1 MGVCQICGASFGMFG
16 GGEEPY
22 TGKNLR
28 ICNSCGDK
36 LKAIDSTK
44 KQGNESKFMQLTSD
58 LLTLC
63 EDEKVIE
70 LINEYFDNVYKKI
83 DEMNIIQKETEIQT
97 QRMKE
102 IEEKFLEY
110 KKHFK
115 VTTGY
120 SFDGYKVEKYIGIL
134 SGEVVLG
141 TGFISEYAASFSDL
155 FGVRSNAFADKMM
168 SAKQGALQKLM
179 KNALVAGANAIIGV
193 DFDYITFNNNI
204 LGVSANGTAV
214 VIQKEER

>member
-1 MGVCQICGASFGMFG
+1 MKLHIFRLSGHDFVHYRKIEIGANDRAVYQQS
-16 GGEEPY
+16 
-22 TGKNLR
+22 
-28 ICNSCGDK
+28 ISCFIVYANFDWF
-36 LKAIDSTK
+36 LI
-44 KQGNESKFMQLTSD
+44 N